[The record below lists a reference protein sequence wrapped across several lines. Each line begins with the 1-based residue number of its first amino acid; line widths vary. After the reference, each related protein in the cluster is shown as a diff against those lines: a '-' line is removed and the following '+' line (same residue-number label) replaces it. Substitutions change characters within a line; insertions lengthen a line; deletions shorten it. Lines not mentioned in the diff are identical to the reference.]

1 MPCPCCLRAEERISP
16 LVNWGTLEKY
26 YPNYPD
32 IDDLTITS
40 HDREA
45 WLDLRPYME
54 KGPHILYGETSLQRG
69 YKIFRTLGLRHLYVV
84 DYSNHLIGMVTRTEL
99 LPEQIARYEERSH
112 DVYGRKRRRGVGG
125 NNRNSPKNRRLHE
138 NGMLEMMERGGGGG
152 YHTDDNYDTTR
163 NPAEGFTTDPLK
175 TRVTLDGLLLDDT
188 CL

>member
-1 MPCPCCLRAEERISP
+1 

-32 IDDLTITS
+32 IDDLTISS

-54 KGPHILYGETSLQRG
+54 KGPHILYGNTSLQRG
-69 YKIFRTLGLRHLYVV
+69 YKTFRTLGLRHLYVI

-112 DVYGRKRRRGVGG
+112 DLYGRTRRSVGG
-125 NNRNSPKNRRLHE
+125 NNRNSPKNSQKSHE
-138 NGMLEMMERGGGGG
+138 NGMMEMMERGGG
-152 YHTDDNYDTTR
+152 YRSDDSRYSDGSTIAIDAR
-163 NPAEGFTTDPLK
+163 DRDPLK